1 MYCPNCGVQTKS
13 DFCPSCGFE
22 MALAKSN
29 VSKYNAQGFMQ
40 SRKIAKYTEA
50 ELKEMD
56 KKADIAVAT
65 MTAGGVA
72 TGLVPIVVDIP
83 AFATALGVGV
93 VALGKCYM
101 YEITKEEAADLIRQF
116 FKAASFSLAMAFV
129 GTKITLSAFKITPFA
144 PVVYISDAVICG
156 SIAFAV
162 GQTAKNFLSRKAQ
175 GKTASPEEIKVWM
188 EEGRKEGKKV
198 ARRIAEK
205 KAKELEKKLK
215 KK

>member
-1 MYCPNCGVQTKS
+1 MGGNPPVKTDTGSTPVGLLQVGEKNHTDSQITVKKRRIKMYCPNCGVQTKS

-144 PVVYISDAVICG
+144 PVVYI
-156 SIAFAV
+156 
-162 GQTAKNFLSRKAQ
+162 
-175 GKTASPEEIKVWM
+175 
-188 EEGRKEGKKV
+188 
-198 ARRIAEK
+198 
-205 KAKELEKKLK
+205 
-215 KK
+215 